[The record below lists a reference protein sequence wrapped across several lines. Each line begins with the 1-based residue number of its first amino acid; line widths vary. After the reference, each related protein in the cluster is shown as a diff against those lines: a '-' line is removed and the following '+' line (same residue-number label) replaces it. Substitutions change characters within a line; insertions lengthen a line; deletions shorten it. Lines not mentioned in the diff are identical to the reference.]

1 METPWCFVTRLY
13 YKRFKKKFCLKR
25 GYFRDFVRFVK
36 IKLNRNTKGN
46 EMLKAI
52 VTLMFFVLC
61 AYAAQVE
68 ELKWPKGGTF
78 LTFLEKNGI
87 PSSVY
92 YTLDKEEQEL
102 AAEIVAGI
110 KYYELR
116 NEKNELEQVLIPI
129 GEELQMHLRKKD
141 DKFAMEIIP
150 IIYQEEHRTLAIEIQ
165 NSPSVDIIKATNSH
179 ALANEFS
186 QSFKGNPNLR
196 NLQKGDK
203 LVLIYHQKRRL
214 GKLFGSIKIDVS
226 MLETAKKQHFVFSYK
241 ESYYDKDGKELENFL
256 LANPVNYTRVTSPF
270 TQKRF
275 HPVLKIYRAHL
286 GIDYAANVGTPVRSA
301 GGGKVTF
308 VGNKGGYGKTIEV
321 NHDSSYKTLYAHL
334 NDFAKGL
341 RDGQRVKQGQ
351 VIGYVGNTGLS
362 SGPHLHFGLYRN
374 NNAINPASVV
384 KIAKNSLEGKE
395 FKEFLAYTEGL
406 RTKVRNAST
415 SDASITLEENFSLSH
430 SLDAKSN

>member
-1 METPWCFVTRLY
+1 
-13 YKRFKKKFCLKR
+13 
-25 GYFRDFVRFVK
+25 
-36 IKLNRNTKGN
+36 
-46 EMLKAI
+46 MLKAI
-52 VTLMFFVLC
+52 VTVMLFVLC
-61 AYAAQVE
+61 AGAAQVE

-116 NEKNELEQVLIPI
+116 SEKNELEQVLIPI
-129 GEELQMHLRKKD
+129 GEELQMHLHKNG
-141 DKFAMEIIP
+141 DKFVMEIIP
-150 IIYQEEHRTLAIEIQ
+150 IIYQEEQRTLALEIQ
-165 NSPSVDIIKATNSH
+165 NSPNADIVKATNSN

-186 QSFKGNPNLR
+186 QSFKGAVNLR
-196 NLQKGDK
+196 SLQKGDK
-203 LVLIYHQKRRL
+203 LVLIYQQKRRL
-214 GKLFGSIKIDVS
+214 GKQFGSIKIDVS
-226 MLETAKKQHFVFSYK
+226 MIETAKKQHFVFAYK

-256 LANPVNYTRVTSPF
+256 LSTPVNYTRISSPF
-270 TQKRF
+270 TLKRF

-286 GIDYAANVGTPVRSA
+286 GIDYAASVGTPVRSA

-308 VGNKGGYGKTIEV
+308 VGSKGGYGKTIEV

-334 NDFAKGL
+334 NGFAKGL
-341 RDGQRVKQGQ
+341 RDGQRIKQGQ

-374 NNAINPASVV
+374 STAINPASVV
-384 KIAKNSLEGKE
+384 KIAKNSLAGKE
-395 FKEFLAYTEGL
+395 FKEFLTHTEGL
-406 RTKVRNAST
+406 KTKVRRAFET
-415 SDASITLEENFSLSH
+415 EHTITPAENFSLSH
-430 SLDAKSN
+430 PLDEKSI